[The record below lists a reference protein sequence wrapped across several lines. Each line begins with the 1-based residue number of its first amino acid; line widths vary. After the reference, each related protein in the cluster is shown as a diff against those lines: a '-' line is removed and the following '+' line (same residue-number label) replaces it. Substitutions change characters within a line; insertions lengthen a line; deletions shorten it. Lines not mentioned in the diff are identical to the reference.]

1 MDYSK
6 VQLDP
11 RLVKGA
17 HKCMMAI
24 LKEIDRVCT
33 KHDIKWWIED
43 GTLLGAVRHQGFI
56 PWDDDCDI
64 GMMREDYEKF
74 VKVARFDMDEKFVF
88 QARGIDPL
96 YSRRLPKVRMKGTK
110 LVEHD
115 EDLHEKYFQGI
126 FVDIFVW
133 DYFYGW
139 EKFINQF
146 LNIMPRI
153 RSKRTEYPKHSLKRI
168 LHGVMTAAPYAISR
182 SLELCYL
189 GLRLLIRKNNSLP
202 YVGYEAQQ
210 QNGLFY
216 IKEVIFPL
224 GRRYLFEG
232 ELFPSPN
239 DTDKF
244 LVQNYGAYMRLPP
257 LKDRCTHS
265 RLIEVPEEY
274 LD

>member
-1 MDYSK
+1 VDYSK

-11 RLVKGA
+11 MLVKGA
-17 HKCMMAI
+17 HKCMTEI

-33 KHDIKWWIED
+33 KHNIKWWIED
-43 GTLLGAVRHQGFI
+43 GTLLGALRYQDFI

-74 VKVARFDMDEKFVF
+74 VKVARFDMDEKFIF

-139 EKFINQF
+139 EKPLTHLF
-146 LNIMPRI
+146 NIMPRI
-153 RSKRTEYPKHSLKRI
+153 RTKRTEYPKHSLKRT
-168 LHGVMTAAPYAISR
+168 LHGVMTAVPYAIHR
-182 SLELCYL
+182 LLELVYL
-189 GLRLLIRKNNSLP
+189 GFRWMVRKNSNLP
-202 YVGYEAQQ
+202 YISYEAQMS
-210 QNGLFY
+210 NELFFKRE
-216 IKEVIFPL
+216 IVFPL
-224 GRRYLFEG
+224 CRKHIMAG
-232 ELFPSPN
+232 EYFPAPN
-239 DTDKF
+239 DSDKYLTDM
-244 LVQNYGAYMRLPP
+244 YGDYMQLPP
-257 LKDRCTHS
+257 PEDRRTHS